1 MKLERVKKP
10 VTRSVI
16 PPENLTPLFSVG
28 KLYSIRADARDFSDG
43 FCIARA
49 VEFRPNSFTAN
60 YLEKA
65 VDQNDE
71 SKVLI
76 VETQTM
82 GQFKD
87 KTVLAVIVSAISID
101 VNVVAI
107 DKVEFEEIL
116 YSANIES

>member
-10 VTRSVI
+10 VTRSVT
-16 PPENLTPLFSVG
+16 PPENLTPLFSLG

-49 VEFRPNSFTAN
+49 AN

-71 SKVLI
+71 SKVLF

-82 GQFKD
+82 GQFND